1 MLRRWESAAH
11 CEIGKD
17 HPEAYAAA
25 LRAFL
30 GRAPDDGSSDGSSA
44 ASPESETQFA
54 VNNIKPFVRPV
65 VDRRPAAARDADA
78 AVAETTEQ

>member
-44 ASPESETQFA
+44 ASPESGSGA
-54 VNNIKPFVRPV
+54 ANNIKPFVRPA

-78 AVAETTEQ
+78 AVAETTER

>member
-30 GRAPDDGSSDGSSA
+30 GRAPDDGSSA
-44 ASPESETQFA
+44 ASPESGSGA
-54 VNNIKPFVRPV
+54 ANNIKPFVRPA

-78 AVAETTEQ
+78 AVAETTER

>member
-1 MLRRWESAAH
+1 VLRRWESAAH

-30 GRAPDDGSSDGSSA
+30 GFSRSDGSVA

-65 VDRRPAAARDADA
+65 VDRKPAAARDPDA